1 MDWRSLETSS
11 LQALARPT
19 YQRRCPISDS
29 LTFCGFYC
37 LARPVVASR
46 RILASAYEKQLAA
59 LDGGKFGRKR
69 LVRRKRRENDYAIFH
84 PPLSLAAKLVP
95 ATL

>member
-19 YQRRCPISDS
+19 DQRSFPFRTVWRFADFIVWPDRS
-29 LTFCGFYC
+29 L
-37 LARPVVASR
+37 ASR
-46 RILASAYEKQLAA
+46 RILASAYEKQLAE
-59 LDGGKFGRKR
+59 LDGVKFGRKR